1 MRCQILHESPGRL
14 RIDTLQSY
22 MTAEQADRLEYY
34 LKDITGV
41 TNASVSRRTR
51 HVTVCYETDR
61 DDIISAL
68 SVFHYET
75 TPVNVPDNTGRELAE
90 DFQDRIVRHVAS
102 RFITRFILP
111 LPIRSAVTLV
121 RSGRFLL
128 TGFKAILQ
136 GRLEVSVLDALTIGV
151 SMLRGDF
158 NTAGDVMFLLGLSEI
173 LEDYTYR
180 KSVDELARSLVLNTD
195 AAWLVQEGKP
205 DTLVPISTIRENDT
219 VRVHTGN
226 LIPLDGIVMSGE
238 AEVNQSSMTGESMPV
253 RKSPGAYVYA
263 GTVVESGECIFSVQK
278 EAGSGRYD
286 RIVTMIEESEKMKS
300 AAESR
305 ASSLSDKLV
314 PYSLAGTALTY
325 CLTRNV
331 NKALAVLMVDYSCAL
346 KLCIPIAV
354 LSAMRQA
361 VNMHIQVKGGRFL
374 EAVAKADTI
383 VFDKTGTLTMSEPK
397 VAGIIP
403 FGGNDPEEMLRIA
416 ACLEE
421 HFPHSIANAVTA
433 EAQRR
438 GLLHEEMHSET
449 EYVVAHGIVS
459 HIGHRRALIGS
470 YHFIFEDEKCRIPAG
485 EEEKFRD
492 LPDHYSHLYLSIGK
506 RLAAVLLIE
515 DPIRPEASNVIR
527 QLHESGIANIVMMTG
542 DSTRTAQS
550 VAGSVGI
557 DTCYSE
563 VLPEDKAAYV
573 RQQKKAGH
581 IVIMVGDGINDAP
594 ALSEAD
600 VSIAISDGA
609 AIAREVADII
619 ISQNDLYSLID
630 LRKLCTQLSD
640 RLSFDYR
647 YIMGIN
653 SGLIAF
659 GVTGILQPSVTAYI
673 HNLSTLALSLWSMTD
688 LKDNKSKLN

>member
-1 MRCQILHESPGRL
+1 
-14 RIDTLQSY
+14 
-22 MTAEQADRLEYY
+22 
-34 LKDITGV
+34 
-41 TNASVSRRTR
+41 
-51 HVTVCYETDR
+51 
-61 DDIISAL
+61 
-68 SVFHYET
+68 
-75 TPVNVPDNTGRELAE
+75 
-90 DFQDRIVRHVAS
+90 
-102 RFITRFILP
+102 
-111 LPIRSAVTLV
+111 
-121 RSGRFLL
+121 
-128 TGFKAILQ
+128 
-136 GRLEVSVLDALTIGV
+136 
-151 SMLRGDF
+151 
-158 NTAGDVMFLLGLSEI
+158 
-173 LEDYTYR
+173 
-180 KSVDELARSLVLNTD
+180 
-195 AAWLVQEGKP
+195 
-205 DTLVPISTIRENDT
+205 
-219 VRVHTGN
+219 
-226 LIPLDGIVMSGE
+226 
-238 AEVNQSSMTGESMPV
+238 
-253 RKSPGAYVYA
+253 
-263 GTVVESGECIFSVQK
+263 
-278 EAGSGRYD
+278 
-286 RIVTMIEESEKMKS
+286 
-300 AAESR
+300 
-305 ASSLSDKLV
+305 
-314 PYSLAGTALTY
+314 
-325 CLTRNV
+325 
-331 NKALAVLMVDYSCAL
+331 
-346 KLCIPIAV
+346 
-354 LSAMRQA
+354 
-361 VNMHIQVKGGRFL
+361 
-374 EAVAKADTI
+374 
-383 VFDKTGTLTMSEPK
+383 MSEPK